1 MRHLG
6 SLLLTSSLK
15 PFVELW
21 PQILLLSVML
31 ILLLDSHAKFFKAG
45 GSNIV
50 FPAPVFVDLL
60 QQIMHFLE
68 VLLCLEFNTDLV
80 FILLV
85 KDKLFVWL
93 VLNQTGELVEI
104 EASDYLFVLAF

>member
-6 SLLLTSSLK
+6 SLLLTSSLQ

-21 PQILLLSVML
+21 HQIILLAVML
-31 ILLLDSHAKFFKAG
+31 ILLVGCHAEVIKAG
-45 GSNIV
+45 DGNIV